1 MNKDKQNIYTLEQ
14 NLIEELNDNKEEIL
28 EATYPED
35 LVSEYAESWTPIY
48 NHTLLKVAQSDLN
61 LGYIHDSDI
70 GEFNDI
76 YQMLTWS
83 IIERLTS
90 VGHRWLDNQ
99 VEAA

>member
-1 MNKDKQNIYTLEQ
+1 
-14 NLIEELNDNKEEIL
+14 
-28 EATYPED
+28 
-35 LVSEYAESWTPIY
+35 
-48 NHTLLKVAQSDLN
+48 LN

>member
-48 NHTLLKVAQSDLN
+48 NHTLLEVAQSDLN
-61 LGYIHDSDI
+61 LGYIHYSGI

-76 YQMLTWS
+76 YQMLTCS

-99 VEAA
+99 VGVK